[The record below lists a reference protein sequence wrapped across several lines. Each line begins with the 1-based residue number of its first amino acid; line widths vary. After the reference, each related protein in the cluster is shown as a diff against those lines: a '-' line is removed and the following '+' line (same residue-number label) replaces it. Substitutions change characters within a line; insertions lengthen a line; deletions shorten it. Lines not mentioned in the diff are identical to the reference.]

1 MESGVQGEFVT
12 VASVDEI
19 PSGTA
24 KTVTVGLYEVAL
36 FHVGDEWYALEGVC
50 PHQGGPL
57 AEGWVH
63 EKTVTCPWHAWCF
76 SLETGRLELHDME
89 GVATFEV
96 RVERGTVAV
105 NAQPRG
111 SLQQGVAQIGDRAR
125 AGSEHSDPQSFED
138 LGQRP
143 NDFLSGPRRRVQE
156 G

>member
-1 MESGVQGEFVT
+1 MIDEFVT

-19 PSGTA
+19 PSGAA
-24 KTVTVGLYEVAL
+24 KTVTVGSYEVAI
-36 FHVGDEWYALEGVC
+36 FHVGDEWYAIEGVC

-63 EKTVTCPWHAWCF
+63 EKTVTCPWHAWSF
-76 SLETGRLELHDME
+76 SLETGRLVLHDMD
-89 GVATFEV
+89 GVATFDV
-96 RVERGTVAV
+96 RVERGWIAV

-111 SLQQGVAQIGDRAR
+111 SVQQSVSQVSDGAGT
-125 AGSEHSDPQSFED
+125 GSEHGDAQSFED

-143 NDFLSGPRRRVQE
+143 NDFLSGPRRRLQE

>member
-1 MESGVQGEFVT
+1 MLDEFVT

-24 KTVTVGLYEVAL
+24 KSVAIGEYEIAV
-36 FHVGDEWYALEGVC
+36 FHVGDEWYAIEGTC

-76 SLETGRLELHDME
+76 SLETGKLQLLETT

-96 RVERGTVAV
+96 RVENGHVAV
-105 NAQPRG
+105 NPSPREP
-111 SLQQGVAQIGDRAR
+111 A
-125 AGSEHSDPQSFED
+125 P
-138 LGQRP
+138 
-143 NDFLSGPRRRVQE
+143 
-156 G
+156 